1 MTNNEAATVVEY
13 RATRRVIL
21 SINTK
26 FSGTLMAIFNK
37 NPKRIPEKVLS
48 SALSFNIV
56 SYRWTSLSST
66 SCELSSLDKVNL
78 FYLQWYKV
86 HIDYDFSLSNSV
98 RFTFDSLK
106 INRHKCRLFLNMIIL
121 WTPGY

>member
-1 MTNNEAATVVEY
+1 MTNNEAATVMEY

-26 FSGTLMAIFNK
+26 LSGTVTAIFNR

-48 SALSFNIV
+48 SALSFKIV

-86 HIDYDFSLSNSV
+86 HIDYD
-98 RFTFDSLK
+98 
-106 INRHKCRLFLNMIIL
+106 C
-121 WTPGY
+121 